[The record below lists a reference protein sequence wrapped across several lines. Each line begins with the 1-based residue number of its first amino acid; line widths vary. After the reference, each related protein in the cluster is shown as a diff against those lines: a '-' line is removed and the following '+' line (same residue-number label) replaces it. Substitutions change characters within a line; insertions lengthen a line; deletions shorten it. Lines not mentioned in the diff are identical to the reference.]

1 MPEETHDRLSA
12 YPRDEATVRRSTPM
26 TIAKID
32 AFALRIPFGTGAVLP
47 GLVRPPGT
55 GALLVKV
62 TTDAGYVGWGEASA
76 FDAAPLTRRVVNTL
90 VGPLFS
96 GRDATRVDPLVRSVR
111 RKLQV
116 FGRLRCVSYA
126 ISAIE
131 IALWDIAGKA
141 AGLPLHRLL
150 RATGDSETELPCYA
164 SLDPHG
170 GNPAAVLA
178 GVRQAIDAGFTTI
191 KLHERELAAVQA
203 ARGEAGPGIELMVD
217 PERAWTLPAAM
228 ANARALAELNLKWL
242 EEPLSQLQDYRGLA
256 QLRSAGHVPVAAGE
270 NVPTL
275 RDFGRL
281 MDTGAVDFVQPS
293 PARNGIVAA
302 SRVFPL
308 AAAHDVTVMP
318 HSFYQGPG
326 LLAAIHLTAALG
338 TPASMIEWRYA
349 DMAAHLYGD
358 AVRPQNGRIQ
368 VPQGPGLGVDPDP
381 EVIRAFPY
389 T

>member
-1 MPEETHDRLSA
+1 MTA
-12 YPRDEATVRRSTPM
+12 YPGAGANAHRSTPM

-32 AFALRIPFGTGAVLP
+32 AFALRVPFGAEAVLP
-47 GLVRPPGT
+47 GPVRPPGA
-55 GALLVKV
+55 GSLLVKV
-62 TTDAGYVGWGEASA
+62 TTDEGYVGWGEASA
-76 FDAAPLTRRVVNTL
+76 FDAAPLTRRVIKTL

-96 GRDATRVDPLVRSVR
+96 GQDATRIEPLIRSVR

-116 FGRLRCVSYA
+116 LGRSRCVSYSIA
-126 ISAIE
+126 AIE

-164 SLDPHG
+164 SLDPYG
-170 GNPAAVLA
+170 GNPAAVRA
-178 GVRQAIDAGFTTI
+178 GVRQAIDAGFTAI
-191 KLHERELAAVQA
+191 KLHERELTAVRA
-203 ARGEAGPGIELMVD
+203 AREEAGPGIEFMVD
-217 PERAWTLPAAM
+217 PERAWTLPAAT
-228 ANARALAELNLKWL
+228 ANARAFAGLNLKWL
-242 EEPLSQLQDYRGLA
+242 EEPLSSPQDYRGLA
-256 QLRSAGHVPVAAGE
+256 RLRSTGRVPVAAGE
-270 NVPTL
+270 NAPTL

-281 MDTGAVDFVQPS
+281 MDAGAVDFVQPS
-293 PARNGIVAA
+293 PARVGVAVA

-308 AAAHDVTVMP
+308 AAAHHVTVMP
-318 HSFYQGPG
+318 HSFYHGPG

-338 TPASMIEWRYA
+338 TPDSMIEWRYT
-349 DMAAHLYGD
+349 DLAAHIFGD

-389 T
+389 A

>member
-1 MPEETHDRLSA
+1 MPEETHDVMIA
-12 YPRDEATVRRSTPM
+12 EPRAEVTAQRPTRM
-26 TIAKID
+26 KIAKID
-32 AFALRIPFGTGAVLP
+32 AFALRIPFDTEAAPP
-47 GLVRPPGT
+47 GLVRSPGV
-55 GALLVKV
+55 GSLLVRV
-62 TTDAGYVGWGEASA
+62 TTDEGHVGWGEASA
-76 FDAAPLTRRVVNTL
+76 FEASPLTRRVIKTL

-96 GRDATRVDPLVRSVR
+96 GRDATRIEPLVRSVR
-111 RKLQV
+111 RMLPV
-116 FGRLRCVSYA
+116 LGGSRCVSYA

-150 RATGDSETELPCYA
+150 RATGDSVTELPCYA
-164 SLDPHG
+164 SLDPYA
-170 GNPAAVLA
+170 GNQAALLA
-178 GVRQAIDAGFTTI
+178 TVRQAIDAGFTAV
-191 KLHERELAAVQA
+191 KLHEQELAAVQA
-203 ARGEAGPGIELMVD
+203 ARGEAGPDIELIVD
-217 PERAWTLPAAM
+217 PQHAWPLPVATENTRAF
-228 ANARALAELNLKWL
+228 AELNLKWL
-242 EEPLSQLQDYRGLA
+242 EEPVSPPQDYQGLA
-256 QLRSAGHVPVAAGE
+256 RLRSAGRVPLAAGE
-270 NVPTL
+270 NVATL

-281 MDTGAVDFVQPS
+281 MDLGAVDFVQPS
-293 PARNGIVAA
+293 PARIGVAEA

-338 TPASMIEWRYA
+338 TPGSMIEWRYT
-349 DMAAHLYGD
+349 DLVSHIYGD

-389 T
+389 A

>member
-1 MPEETHDRLSA
+1 MMTAD
-12 YPRDEATVRRSTPM
+12 PRAEATVRRSTRM

-32 AFALRIPFGTGAVLP
+32 AFALRIPFGTEAALP
-47 GLVRPPGT
+47 GLVRPPGV
-55 GALLVKV
+55 GSLLVRV
-62 TTDAGYVGWGEASA
+62 TTDEGYVGWGEASA
-76 FDAAPLTRRVVNTL
+76 FEASPLTRRVIKTL
-90 VGPLFS
+90 VGPMFS
-96 GRDATRVDPLVRSVR
+96 GRDATRIEPLVRSVR
-111 RKLQV
+111 RRLQV
-116 FGRLRCVSYA
+116 FGRIRCVSYA
-126 ISAIE
+126 IAAIE

-150 RATGDSETELPCYA
+150 GTSGDSETELPCYA
-164 SLDPHG
+164 SLDPYG
-170 GNPAAVLA
+170 GNPAALLA
-178 GVRQAIDAGFTTI
+178 SVRQAIDAGFTAI
-191 KLHERELAAVQA
+191 KLHERELTAVQA
-203 ARGEAGPGIELMVD
+203 ARREVGPGIELIVD
-217 PERAWTLPAAM
+217 PEHAWTLPVAT
-228 ANARALAELNLKWL
+228 ANMRAFAELNLKWL
-242 EEPLSQLQDYRGLA
+242 EEPLSRLADYPELTR
-256 QLRSAGHVPVAAGE
+256 LRSAGRVPLAAGE

-281 MDTGAVDFVQPS
+281 MDAGAVEFVQPS
-293 PARNGIVAA
+293 PARIGVAEA

-318 HSFYQGPG
+318 HSFYHGPG

-338 TPASMIEWRYA
+338 TPGSMIEWRYT
-349 DMAAHLYGD
+349 DLVAHIYGD